1 LQAQI
6 MIQLEVHKANQCLQI
21 PNIFIN
27 PQRCSWPQRQEHCK
41 QRICGQHRSIK
52 RRAEECNNNDTVDLR
67 TILKVPCYIHGAS
80 ILQSHNAG
88 SME

>member
-1 LQAQI
+1 MLMTSKAGTLQAEN
-6 MIQLEVHKANQCLQI
+6 M
-21 PNIFIN
+21 
-27 PQRCSWPQRQEHCK
+27 WPAQK
-41 QRICGQHRSIK
+41 YK

-80 ILQSHNAG
+80 ILQSHNAD